1 MLEKIIRKYYDEIF
15 RYCYHHVASRAMA
28 EDLCQDTFVSFI
40 EHYEEYRHEG
50 KAKNYLYTIAKNKC
64 RDFYKKKTPL
74 FLEEVPEQE
83 SKESME
89 ETVVIRQMV
98 MSLPEEFREAVI
110 LRYFQNLR
118 YRDIATIHEIS
129 LSLAKYRVKRGL
141 ELLSAMEGGIHET
154 AGN

>member
-40 EHYEEYRHEG
+40 EHYEEYRDIG
-50 KAKNYLYTIAKNKC
+50 KTRNYLYTIAKNKC
-64 RDFYKKKTPL
+64 RDYYKKKTPL
-74 FLEEVPEQE
+74 YMEELPELEAAERI
-83 SKESME
+83 E

-98 MSLPEEFREAVI
+98 MSLPEEFREAVM

-118 YRDIATIHEIS
+118 YKDIAVILKIS
-129 LSLAKYRVKRGL
+129 PSLAKYRVKKGL
-141 ELLSAMEGGIHET
+141 ELLSETEGGIHGT
-154 AGN
+154 KGD

>member
-40 EHYEEYRHEG
+40 EHYEEYRDIG
-50 KAKNYLYTIAKNKC
+50 KIRNYLYTIAKNKC
-64 RDFYKKKTPL
+64 RDYYKKKTPL
-74 FLEEVPEQE
+74 YMEELPESE
-83 SKESME
+83 AAERIE

-98 MSLPEEFREAVI
+98 MSLPEEFREAVM

-118 YRDIATIHEIS
+118 YKDIAVILKIS
-129 LSLAKYRVKRGL
+129 PSLAKYRVKKGL
-141 ELLSAMEGGIHET
+141 ELLSETEGGVHGT
-154 AGN
+154 KGD

>member
-83 SKESME
+83 SEESVE
-89 ETVVIRQMV
+89 ETVVIREMV

-118 YRDIATIHEIS
+118 YRDIAAIHEIS
-129 LSLAKYRVKRGL
+129 LSLAKYRVKKGL

-154 AGN
+154 EGN

>member
-40 EHYEEYRHEG
+40 EHYEEYRDIG
-50 KAKNYLYTIAKNKC
+50 KTRNYLYTIAKNKC
-64 RDFYKKKTPL
+64 RDCYKKKTPL
-74 FLEEVPEQE
+74 YMEELPEPE
-83 SKESME
+83 IAERIE

-98 MSLPEEFREAVI
+98 MSLPEEFREAVT

-118 YRDIATIHEIS
+118 YKDIAIILKIS
-129 LSLAKYRVKRGL
+129 PSLAKYRVKKGL
-141 ELLSAMEGGIHET
+141 ELLSETEGGVHET
-154 AGN
+154 KGN